1 MIRNSI
7 TLGRVAGIAIGVH
20 YTWLFIA
27 ALISW
32 SLAQGYFPATYPGWS
47 PATYWLAGIAAALAL
62 FASVLI
68 HELGHSLV
76 AISRGVPVIS
86 ITLFIFG
93 GVATMREE
101 ADSPGDEF
109 LIAAAGPVTSFVL
122 AGAFWAMSTVA
133 PTGSPAEAVTS
144 YLAGLN
150 GFLGGFNLL
159 PGFPLDGGR
168 VLRSIIWGVSGS
180 LRRATQLATYVG
192 QGIGFLMIFWGL
204 SQALAG
210 AFLNGL
216 WIAFIGWFLNGAAEQ
231 TRQAQELKS
240 ELEGIGVA
248 EVMDP
253 QPAVATPSMSVEEL
267 VYHYV
272 LRQGRRAL
280 PVVSGGQVVG
290 LVSITD
296 AREVPQADWRHT
308 TVEQVMTRSP
318 LKTVSP
324 STGLDTAMHLLV
336 EGNLNQL
343 PVVEGGVLVGMITR
357 ADILRYLQVRHVLG
371 LRTAGR
377 EAWRH
382 PNAA

>member
-32 SLAQGYFPATYPGWS
+32 SLAQGYFPATYSGWS

-101 ADSPGDEF
+101 ADSPRDEF

-180 LRRATQLATYVG
+180 LRRATQVATYVG
-192 QGIGFLMIFWGL
+192 QAIGFLMIFWGL

-308 TVEQVMTRSP
+308 TVEQVMTRPP

-371 LRTAGR
+371 LRAAGR